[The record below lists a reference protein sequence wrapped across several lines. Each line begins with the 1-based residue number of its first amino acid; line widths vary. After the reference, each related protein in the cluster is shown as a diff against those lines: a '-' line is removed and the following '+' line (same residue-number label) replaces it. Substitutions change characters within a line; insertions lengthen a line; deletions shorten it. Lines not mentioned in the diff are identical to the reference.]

1 MPEMSLDELKRQA
14 ELAGLPLTEEEASQ
28 ILPGVN
34 RNRRQAEVVRSFLAD
49 HEETPAFSFEPLKR
63 KEA

>member
-14 ELAGLPLTEEEASQ
+14 ELAGLTLNEEEAAQ
-28 ILPGVN
+28 LLPGVN
-34 RNRRQAEVVRSFLAD
+34 RNRRQAETVRSYLAD
-49 HEETPAFSFEPLKR
+49 HEETPAFTFEPLKR